1 MSTNNT
7 AVNNN
12 RTAAARSADDRH
24 LSVQET
30 ALLLGSF
37 LALGTA
43 LLSFLTL

>member
-1 MSTNNT
+1 MSTNNS
-7 AVNNN
+7 AANDNGA
-12 RTAAARSADDRH
+12 AAARSADNRH
-24 LSVQET
+24 LSVKET

>member
-1 MSTNNT
+1 MSTTNNT
-7 AVNNN
+7 VNRN
-12 RTAAARSADDRH
+12 AALAARAADERQ
-24 LSVQET
+24 LSGKET